1 MWPSK
6 MSYHFL
12 THGPVGDDAMGDFTH
27 EELDDYDPSEAFNY
41 YNNPNYTQPN
51 NSDNNRNCPTHDQ
64 QRRNNHRLSHPF
76 TDPNHLK
83 A

>member
-1 MWPSK
+1 M
-6 MSYHFL
+6 
-12 THGPVGDDAMGDFTH
+12 GDDAMGDFTQ
-27 EELDDYDPSEAFNY
+27 EELDDYDPSEGFNY

-51 NSDNNRNCPTHDQ
+51 NPDNHRNHANTAAHDQ

-76 TDPNHLK
+76 SDPNHLK